1 LCFCRI
7 LMFYLKI
14 FEINIVFTV
23 IFTLIWILINKT
35 IKND

>member
-1 LCFCRI
+1 
-7 LMFYLKI
+7 MFYLKI

-23 IFTLIWILINKT
+23 IFALIWILINKT